1 MQMAGTVEVYIVVWL
16 RYITLKLFWRTLEN
30 VVMKGPLFHTFHHAF
45 YKNFVIV
52 FWNKYSPF
60 VAIFIMIAWK
70 LGRYNESSK
79 EFF

>member
-1 MQMAGTVEVYIVVWL
+1 
-16 RYITLKLFWRTLEN
+16 
-30 VVMKGPLFHTFHHAF
+30 MKGPLFYTFHRAF